1 MRRDKMIINTGT
13 TSLIMIFV
21 VLALVTF
28 AALSLSASSAGWR
41 MAQKMADRTA
51 AYYRAEAEAM
61 TLLADLEERLETV
74 REYSTEENYVRQV
87 QEAAAS
93 WEEVRWEEDCICW
106 EVPIQEG
113 QELAAAVRSVYE
125 RTPED
130 TLYEIVTWNTQD
142 TEPWQSRQTL
152 ELFGTGEAGQA
163 GTSFGMTGAVEDE

>member
-51 AYYRAEAEAM
+51 DYYRAEAEAM

-74 REYSTEENYVRQV
+74 REYSTGENYVRQV
-87 QEAAAS
+87 QEAATH
-93 WEEVRWEEDCICW
+93 WEEVRWEDGCICW
-106 EVPIQEG
+106 EVPIQEE
-113 QELAAAVRSVYE
+113 QELAAAVRPVYE
-125 RTPED
+125 RTPEG
-130 TLYEIVTWNTQD
+130 TLYEIVTWKTQD
-142 TEPWQSRQTL
+142 MEPWQSGQTL
-152 ELFGTGEAGQA
+152 ELL
-163 GTSFGMTGAVEDE
+163 GADETE